1 MRQRQCVNV
10 YCWQVLFCD
19 ISFYVTQLVKEVG
32 LLRLMP
38 EKLSHLCCTTS
49 CNTFV
54 SKSSRF
60 SPHCVIA
67 RLLELNEGSFHL
79 LLPSTPPW
87 LLLLS
92 HWLAISVDFHLRE
105 LLCSHMQ
112 TSTVAGLAFICS
124 KKLLSA
130 WSLVES
136 LLENLPLQ
144 EASKRH
150 SALFDEFHRKTVE
163 KKRGGKDSGGQQ
175 GAERGKRWEYRQ
187 GVWSGRKE
195 RAGGKCGLSRVG
207 FSWVSGWRQM
217 RSTNAVFCLHKGA

>member
-54 SKSSRF
+54 SKSSQF

-79 LLPSTPPW
+79 LLPSNPIHSVIPWKCLDQGAVPWPGAAPVPPGPC
-87 LLLLS
+87 
-92 HWLAISVDFHLRE
+92 H
-105 LLCSHMQ
+105 CS
-112 TSTVAGLAFICS
+112 
-124 KKLLSA
+124 
-130 WSLVES
+130 
-136 LLENLPLQ
+136 
-144 EASKRH
+144 
-150 SALFDEFHRKTVE
+150 SALPVSGAIPGD
-163 KKRGGKDSGGQQ
+163 GKLF
-175 GAERGKRWEYRQ
+175 
-187 GVWSGRKE
+187 
-195 RAGGKCGLSRVG
+195 GKCP
-207 FSWVSGWRQM
+207 FE
-217 RSTNAVFCLHKGA
+217 RSKAGPGPAKGRNSSQG